1 MDTNRRI
8 IAAAELVIIFPAA
21 LFMTAVVT
29 LMLLPRQYE
38 PAGTAQQIVTWY
50 SDRYWTLWVL
60 LIGLPI
66 AALVT
71 GCVTL
76 LRNWS
81 RDPDL
86 YHVGGKPSAAIRS
99 GLATPVIAAVT
110 LGAGLVLLVVVLHML
125 AN

>member
-1 MDTNRRI
+1 MDINRRI
-8 IAAAELVIIFPAA
+8 IAAAELVLIFPAA

-29 LMLLPRQYE
+29 LLLLPPQYG

-71 GCVTL
+71 GCVTMV
-76 LRNWS
+76 RNWS
-81 RDPDL
+81 RGTDL
-86 YHVGGKPSAAIRS
+86 HDVGGKPSAAIRS

-110 LGAGLVLLVVVLHML
+110 LGSGLVLIVVVLHML

>member
-29 LMLLPRQYE
+29 LLLLPRQYG

-76 LRNWS
+76 LRYWS

-86 YHVGGKPSAAIRS
+86 YHVDGKPSAAIRLD
-99 GLATPVIAAVT
+99 LATPVIAAVT
-110 LGAGLVLLVVVLHML
+110 HGAGLVLIVVVLHML
-125 AN
+125 SN